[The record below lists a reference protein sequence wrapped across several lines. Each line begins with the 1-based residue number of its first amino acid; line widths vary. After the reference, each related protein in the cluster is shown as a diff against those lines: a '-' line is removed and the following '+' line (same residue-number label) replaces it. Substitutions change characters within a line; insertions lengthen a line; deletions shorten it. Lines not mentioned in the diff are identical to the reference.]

1 MRVGFDKLDPRILPE
16 MAVKVAFRVTG
27 PGGAV
32 RLVVIPKS
40 SVRNLEGRDVV
51 FVVQKDRAERRAVT
65 VGSAQD
71 QDVVLSAGVSAGET
85 VIVDSPAGL
94 ADGVRVREMKP

>member
-1 MRVGFDKLDPRILPE
+1 

-27 PGGAV
+27 SGEAG

-40 SVRNLEGRDVV
+40 SVRNLDGRDVV

-85 VIVDSPAGL
+85 VIVDSPEGL